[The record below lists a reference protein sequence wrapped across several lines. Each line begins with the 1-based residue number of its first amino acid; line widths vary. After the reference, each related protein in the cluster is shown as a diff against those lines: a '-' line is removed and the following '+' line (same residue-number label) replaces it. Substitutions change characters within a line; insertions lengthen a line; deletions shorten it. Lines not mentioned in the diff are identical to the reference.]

1 MTPKTLD
8 DYRAHLAD
16 ARRLL
21 EDTMGVMTPEQ
32 WEMPVQADGEQWT
45 ARQLIIH
52 LSTAEPGLLVQM
64 QRTVA
69 GEQTIPDDFDLNRW
83 NNSRV
88 RKGADLTPA
97 DLQARL
103 AENRAQVLAFMD
115 TLSEA
120 DMGKEGRHPLFGM
133 LTIAAYLQLI
143 GDHEL
148 LHTGEI
154 RAALGL
160 G

>member
-1 MTPKTLD
+1 M
-8 DYRAHLAD
+8 AD

-21 EDTMGVMTPEQ
+21 EDTMRTMTPEQ

-45 ARQLIIH
+45 ARQLVIH

-64 QRTVA
+64 QRTVV

-88 RKGADLTPA
+88 RKGADLTQA

-103 AENRAQVLAFMD
+103 AENRAQVLAFVD
-115 TLSEA
+115 TLTEA

-133 LTIAAYLQLI
+133 MTIAAYLQLI

-160 G
+160 D